1 MAKTKRAE
9 VLLEPD
15 TFVRLEE
22 RATREGISVSD
33 LISRAVEQTFSSSP
47 ATRRSALDRIVGL
60 GLPVAD
66 WDALEEE
73 ILDARA
79 GRLR

>member
-22 RATREGISVSD
+22 RAAREGISVSD
-33 LISRAVEQTFSSSP
+33 LISRAVEETFPSSP
-47 ATRRSALDRIVGL
+47 ATRRSALDRIAAL
-60 GLPVAD
+60 ELPIAD

-79 GRLR
+79 GLS